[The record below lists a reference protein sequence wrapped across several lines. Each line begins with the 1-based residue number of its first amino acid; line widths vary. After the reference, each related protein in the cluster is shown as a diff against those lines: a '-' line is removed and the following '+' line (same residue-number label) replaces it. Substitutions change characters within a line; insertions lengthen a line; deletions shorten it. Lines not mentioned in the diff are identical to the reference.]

1 MGILRRSIVLILTSL
16 LVIGAVTPHC
26 QNGGHHDGNK
36 CICGTSF
43 YGTRCE
49 FILSEI
55 RPVVNA
61 TVNVTVTVVE
71 TFKDEL
77 RDPNSKE
84 YTDFVIRFN
93 QQMARLYSEIPHYKG
108 IFRGVEIINI
118 TEGSIIVEH
127 ILLLK
132 IYADEYDEIVD
143 EVFTLLNH
151 TNCTSDTKTER
162 LCFKAN
168 TTKVQPVP
176 LDFKEI
182 CLKSLDIP
190 KDIQEYYSPVN
201 VSGKTMCVSRCSVN
215 SEDPINCNK
224 GQCSVTRQG
233 PNCYCETSP
242 DYWYSGDR
250 CQTAISK
257 PGVYAGVSVGLFVL
271 LVIIIA
277 LAVFLYRRRRPSNK
291 ERLIDENRWYEEGWE
306 EENRGPAAS
315 FSNSSASDS
324 AVPVNSIFLPDL
336 EKVNTSMKVTVP
348 RANVVLSG
356 NPYERTT

>member
-1 MGILRRSIVLILTSL
+1 
-16 LVIGAVTPHC
+16 
-26 QNGGHHDGNK
+26 
-36 CICGTSF
+36 
-43 YGTRCE
+43 
-49 FILSEI
+49 
-55 RPVVNA
+55 
-61 TVNVTVTVVE
+61 
-71 TFKDEL
+71 
-77 RDPNSKE
+77 
-84 YTDFVIRFN
+84 
-93 QQMARLYSEIPHYKG
+93 MARLYSETPHYKG
-108 IFRGVEIINI
+108 IFQGVEIINI
-118 TEGSIIVEH
+118 TNGSIIVEH

-132 IYADEYDEIVD
+132 IYADEYNEIVD
-143 EVFTLLNH
+143 EVFTLLNN
-151 TNCTSDTKTER
+151 TNCTSDTKTEC

-190 KDIQEYYSPVN
+190 KDFQEYYSPVN
-201 VSGKTMCVSRCSVN
+201 VSGKTTCVSRCSVN
-215 SEDPINCNK
+215 SKDPINCNK

-242 DYWYSGDR
+242 NYWYSGDL

-277 LAVFLYRRRRPSNK
+277 LSVILYRRRRLSNK

-315 FSNSSASDS
+315 YSNSSASDS

-356 NPYERTT
+356 NTYERTT